1 LRVIA
6 KEEDEMK
13 TTNDLARRDPNHLP
27 ARAEQARA
35 TLTPAVDVYENG
47 DELLLYADIPGVTRD
62 DLALHFA
69 NNQLTIE
76 ARRKPNEQGKLL
88 ASEFGPAD
96 FLRSFSVPPGLDA
109 DKVSAEFRDGVL
121 CIHLPKSAAVKPR
134 QIQVRE
140 G

>member
-1 LRVIA
+1 VFGN
-6 KEEDEMK
+6 EEEEMK
-13 TTNDLARRDPNHLP
+13 TTNDLARRDPNHMP

-35 TLTPAVDVYENG
+35 TLSPPVDVYENG

-62 DLALHFA
+62 DVALHFA

-76 ARRKPNEQGKLL
+76 ARRKANDQGKLL
-88 ASEFGPAD
+88 AAEFGPAD
-96 FLRSFSVPPGLDA
+96 FVRSFSVPPGLDA
-109 DKVSAEFRDGVL
+109 DKVTAEFREGVL

-134 QIQVRE
+134 QIPVRE